1 MRVIFA
7 LERTNSFRGKAYID
21 PNKPKSPM
29 KANFMF
35 SKEGRCASH
44 YNRQN
49 PIKLGKCKNTETKFN
64 LVHKILELNS
74 VVHSMFITL
83 TKWVRGSGEQY
94 SVCMRN
100 GGSQREN
107 LLQRFK
113 VSDSTYFLFPVS
125 LFLFF
130 NLECFKIKTK
140 NNIWGI
146 LLKRHHL
153 NMHASYI
160 CPMQWD

>member
-49 PIKLGKCKNTETKFN
+49 PIKLGKRKNTETKFN
-64 LVHKILELNS
+64 LVNRISELNS
-74 VVHSMFITL
+74 AVHPMFIAL
-83 TKWVRGSGEQY
+83 TNELAIPGNSIL
-94 SVCMRN
+94 SV
-100 GGSQREN
+100 
-107 LLQRFK
+107 
-113 VSDSTYFLFPVS
+113 
-125 LFLFF
+125 
-130 NLECFKIKTK
+130 
-140 NNIWGI
+140 
-146 LLKRHHL
+146 
-153 NMHASYI
+153 
-160 CPMQWD
+160 